1 MKNLTPSMEMTLN
14 EIEKINTQIK
24 DNQGRNLEEVN
35 QKINLITD
43 IIEILLKQKRF
54 EPIENAR
61 EERRQKIKA
70 AVQR

>member
-35 QKINLITD
+35 QKINLFTD

-61 EERRQKIKA
+61 EERLQEIKA
-70 AVQR
+70 VVQR